1 MHAARAGSEGLGK
14 RNNVAE
20 SKEQQNGQ
28 EKSFK

>member
-14 RNNVAE
+14 QNNVAE

-28 EKSFK
+28 EKKF